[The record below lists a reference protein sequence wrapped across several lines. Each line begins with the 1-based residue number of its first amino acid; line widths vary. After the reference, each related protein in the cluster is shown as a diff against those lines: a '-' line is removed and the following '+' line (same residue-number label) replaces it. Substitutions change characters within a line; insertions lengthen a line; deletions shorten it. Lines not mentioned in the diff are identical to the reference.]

1 MLLQFE
7 NEIAETQND
16 LLVNRNETSMFL
28 SPLKPDATRRRRG
41 AAVGIAALAAV
52 GLFGAESPCATPT
65 LVAYEE
71 SLVVF
76 MTNPKPMRKISEPSP
91 NFSEW
96 KMT

>member
-1 MLLQFE
+1 MLLRFE
-7 NEIAETQND
+7 NELAETQND
-16 LLVNRNETSMFL
+16 LLVIRNETSMFL
-28 SPLKPDATRRRRG
+28 SPRKPDATRQRRG
-41 AAVGIAALAAV
+41 AAVMAALAAV